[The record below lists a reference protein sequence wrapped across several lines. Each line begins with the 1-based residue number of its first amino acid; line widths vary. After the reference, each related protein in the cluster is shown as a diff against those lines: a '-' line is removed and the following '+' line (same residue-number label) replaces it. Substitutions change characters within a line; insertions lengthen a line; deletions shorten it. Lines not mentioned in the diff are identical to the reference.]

1 MEFGR
6 VLFRSSAFGSMGC
19 GLTLAIGAK
28 LSDPYRDV
36 VAVTGDAGLEMI
48 LGELATL
55 RDRKL
60 TVVVVVFVD
69 ASLTLIEMKQRASGM
84 DNLGVDF
91 ERTDF
96 AAVAR
101 ALGGN
106 GVNVDNRADLATA
119 VRDGLA
125 ADRYTVIAAHIARN
139 AYDGKI

>member
-1 MEFGR
+1 
-6 VLFRSSAFGSMGC
+6 
-19 GLTLAIGAK
+19 
-28 LSDPYRDV
+28 
-36 VAVTGDAGLEMI
+36 
-48 LGELATL
+48 
-55 RDRKL
+55 
-60 TVVVVVFVD
+60 
-69 ASLTLIEMKQRASGM
+69 M

-106 GVNVDNRADLATA
+106 GVNVDNRADLVTA